1 MEDQTTL
8 EKPEAAPSADP
19 APAAATPPAQP
30 DTNTAPEGE
39 QPAAPQD
46 AAGFGLDEPT
56 PTEVPE
62 GEIVGDTDD
71 DSRKVE
77 VPADWPEDWRSKL
90 ANGDEKLMKRLERFS
105 SPDKIL
111 QSWLAAEQKISSGE
125 YKAQLP
131 EDASEEQVAEWRK
144 EQGIPEAPDKYELP
158 QVEGAEWDDHDR
170 QLFNQVFE
178 RMHAKNAT
186 QEQVD
191 AMVTGYVELVDNLKA
206 ERADADRQFLQ
217 EQEDALR
224 TRLGDEYRPQIN
236 VFKRVLEDPEGPVPQ
251 NVVQSLMNA
260 RDENGNKLINN
271 AEVAQF
277 LIEQGLNHYG
287 DGALISGDAKAT
299 MTSRMDE
306 IKQVMKTDFDR
317 YLREG
322 MDQEYAKLLERSQGR
337 QQSAPSYYD

>member
-1 MEDQTTL
+1 MDDQTTL

-19 APAAATPPAQP
+19 APEAATPPAQP
-30 DTNTAPEGE
+30 DTTPSPEGE

-77 VPADWPEDWRSKL
+77 LQADWPEDWRTKL

-131 EDASEEQVAEWRK
+131 EDASEEQIAEWRK
-144 EQGIPEAPDKYELP
+144 SNGIPEAPTEYKLP
-158 QVEGAEWDDHDR
+158 EEIDWDDQDR
-170 QLFNQVFE
+170 ELFNHVFE
-178 RMHAKNAT
+178 RMHTKNAT

-191 AMVTGYVELVDNLKA
+191 AMVTGYMELIQQAHEK
-206 ERADADRQFLQ
+206 RADADRQFLQ
-217 EQEDALR
+217 ENEDALR
-224 TRLGDEYRPQIN
+224 SKLGDEYRPQIN
-236 VFKRVLEDPEGPVPQ
+236 IFKRVLEDPEGPIPQ
-251 NVVQSLMNA
+251 TVVQSLMTA
-260 RDENGNKLINN
+260 RDEQGHKLINN

-299 MTSRMDE
+299 MSSRMDE

-337 QQSAPSYYD
+337 GQQTPAYYD

>member
-1 MEDQTTL
+1 MDDQTTL

-19 APAAATPPAQP
+19 APEAATPPAQP
-30 DTNTAPEGE
+30 DTTEQADT

-62 GEIVGDTDD
+62 GEVVGDTDD

-77 VPADWPEDWRSKL
+77 VQADWPDDWRSKL

-131 EDASEEQVAEWRK
+131 EDASEEQIAEWRK
-144 EQGIPEAPDKYELP
+144 SNGIPEAPDGYKLP
-158 QVEGAEWDDHDR
+158 EDHEWGDDDQAMFGR
-170 QLFNQVFE
+170 IFE
-178 RMHAKNAT
+178 KMHGTNAT
-186 QEQVD
+186 QDQIN
-191 AMVTGYVELVDNLKA
+191 ALATGYKELVDEMQA
-206 ERADADRQFLQ
+206 HRSDMDRQFLQ
-217 EQEDALR
+217 ENEDALR

-260 RDENGNKLINN
+260 RDEQGNKLINN

-306 IKQVMKTDFDR
+306 IKNVMKTDFDR

-322 MDQEYAKLLERSQGR
+322 MDQEYAKLLERSSGR
-337 QQSAPSYYD
+337 AQQTPAYYD

>member
-1 MEDQTTL
+1 MDDQTTL
-8 EKPEAAPSADP
+8 DPKPDAGADP

-30 DTNTAPEGE
+30 DTTQPDTTTDTT
-39 QPAAPQD
+39 PAAPQD

-62 GEIVGDTDD
+62 GDTLGDTDD
-71 DSRKVE
+71 ESRKVD
-77 VPADWPEDWRSKL
+77 VPADWPDDWRSKL

-131 EDASEEQVAEWRK
+131 EDASEEQIAEWRK
-144 EQGIPEAPDKYELP
+144 SNGIPEAPDGYKLP
-158 QVEGAEWDDHDR
+158 EDHEWGEDDQAMFGR
-170 QLFNQVFE
+170 IFE
-178 RMHAKNAT
+178 KMHGTNAT
-186 QEQVD
+186 QEQIN
-191 AMVTGYVELVDNLKA
+191 ALASGYKELVEDMQQHRSEL
-206 ERADADRQFLQ
+206 DRQFLQ

-224 TRLGDEYRPQIN
+224 TKLGDEYRPQIN
-236 VFKRVLEDPEGPVPQ
+236 VFRRVLEDTEGPVPQ
-251 NVVQSLMNA
+251 PVIQSLMNA
-260 RDENGNKLINN
+260 RDENGYKLINN

-299 MTSRMDE
+299 MSSRMDE

-337 QQSAPSYYD
+337 AQQTPAYYD